1 MMLLTIFASAKLDG
15 KETPVTDVYLTGNA
29 HNQTTAFLPVSIQM
43 TVSAQH
49 PGYLTLKVFA
59 AIQSLEVKTNSLQVQ
74 MQASKRGP
82 SGLTPRSNKETSFS
96 LD

>member
-1 MMLLTIFASAKLDG
+1 MAGKVTYVMNQFAMMALDAEIMEPASNILMTIPRTFVSVKLDG

-49 PGYLTLKVFA
+49 LG
-59 AIQSLEVKTNSLQVQ
+59 
-74 MQASKRGP
+74 
-82 SGLTPRSNKETSFS
+82 
-96 LD
+96 